1 MSYQFHSLKQKKL
14 IRELNV
20 ANIKY
25 ARCTYLILRLNKRLW
40 TKDWGIFTPKDFPIS
55 FITDETLKFSEK
67 SRDNTILGV
76 IIPES
81 LESTQERLLNSVINK
96 LSDFFSISEEEIID
110 YRIYNWEY
118 ALPVCSPEFHQN
130 LLKINEISLDNVYL
144 CGDYMSLPSL
154 DGAIESGKVAAG
166 RLMQKSGNKI

>member
-1 MSYQFHSLKQKKL
+1 
-14 IRELNV
+14 
-20 ANIKY
+20 
-25 ARCTYLILRLNKRLW
+25 
-40 TKDWGIFTPKDFPIS
+40 
-55 FITDETLKFSEK
+55 
-67 SRDNTILGV
+67 
-76 IIPES
+76 
-81 LESTQERLLNSVINK
+81 VINK